1 MKRWITAAVLLMTV
15 LLTACGSAPSL
26 GQADTL
32 TLEVYDNSFSA
43 EEITC
48 WRNEDGDGFFF
59 MPAYTSLNTTAYLL
73 SNGEVVPAGLLDLS
87 QIKPGEPV
95 TVMADGKRM
104 KLTFLEAS
112 DLPAV
117 YITTESG
124 SLNHIHA
131 NKDNKE
137 KGTIRIVEADGTV
150 AYDGALKQIKGRGNT
165 TWDYAKKPYNIKLEE
180 KADLFGMGASKNW
193 CLLANFRDTSYVRN
207 AMVFDYAQE
216 MGVPNTTDTQSFDLY
231 INGEYQ
237 GLYQMTEKMEV
248 GDNRLEV
255 PDLEELNQEAN
266 PEKDLDS
273 FPQTSWDNAKGV
285 ILPVTPK
292 ERNGFLMELDFP
304 ERWAEEVSGF
314 VTTDG
319 QHVVVKSPEY
329 ASAEQVEYLRSLV
342 QTFEDRLFAG
352 DPGYVDCIDLDSWV
366 RLYLIEEIFED
377 VDCGLSSIYFY
388 VMDGKLCAGPLW
400 DFDLTMGGS
409 YAVENPSTLYAA
421 WREKTERYISH
432 WLPELYKQESFL
444 ARVKELYA
452 ESWDDALEP
461 LASQAEG
468 YVDRISA
475 SAAMDAARWEKD
487 HAVTQ
492 KQGTYLRDYLTARHA
507 FLNSIWTEGVP
518 YHRVR
523 LMGNVYTR
531 YYENA
536 VRDGERFDNFP
547 VLYKEGQKLVGWFHE
562 GTDEPFD
569 SKKPITEDTY
579 LYAKWK

>member
-1 MKRWITAAVLLMTV
+1 
-15 LLTACGSAPSL
+15 
-26 GQADTL
+26 
-32 TLEVYDNSFSA
+32 
-43 EEITC
+43 
-48 WRNEDGDGFFF
+48 
-59 MPAYTSLNTTAYLL
+59 
-73 SNGEVVPAGLLDLS
+73 
-87 QIKPGEPV
+87 
-95 TVMADGKRM
+95 
-104 KLTFLEAS
+104 
-112 DLPAV
+112 V

-124 SLNHIHA
+124 SLTHIHA

-150 AYDGALKQIKGRGNT
+150 VYDGALKQIKGRGNT

-266 PEKDLDS
+266 PEKELDS

-366 RLYLIEEIFED
+366 QLYLIEEIFED

-388 VMDGKLCAGPLW
+388 VMDGKLYAGPLW

-452 ESWDDALEP
+452 ESWDDALER

-475 SAAMDAARWEKD
+475 SAAMDAARWGKD

-492 KQGTYLRDYLTARHA
+492 KQGAYLQDYLAARHA

-547 VLYKEGQKLVGWFHE
+547 SLYKEGQKLVGWFHE

>member
-32 TLEVYDNSFSA
+32 TLEVYDNSLTA

-59 MPAYTSLNTTAYLL
+59 MPAYTSLNTMAFLL
-73 SNGEVVPAGLLDLS
+73 SNGEVVPDGLLDLS
-87 QIKPGEPV
+87 KITPGEPV

-124 SLNHIHA
+124 SLTHIHA
-131 NKDNKE
+131 DKDNKE

-180 KADLFGMGASKNW
+180 KVDLFGMGASKNW

-266 PEKDLDS
+266 PEKELDS

-285 ILPVTPK
+285 ILPVTPG
-292 ERNGFLMELDFP
+292 ERSGFLMELDFP

-366 RLYLIEEIFED
+366 QLYLVEEIFED

-388 VMDGKLCAGPLW
+388 VMDGKLYAGPLW

-409 YAVENPSTLYAA
+409 YAVENPATLYAA

-432 WLPELYKQESFL
+432 WLPELYKQENFL

-452 ESWDDALEP
+452 ESWDDALEQ
-461 LASQAEG
+461 LAFQAEG
-468 YVDRISA
+468 YVENISA

-492 KQGTYLRDYLTARHA
+492 KQGAYLRDYLTARHA

>member
-1 MKRWITAAVLLMTV
+1 MKRWIAAAVLFMTV
-15 LLTACGSAPSL
+15 LLTACGSAPAL
-26 GQADTL
+26 GTADAL
-32 TLEVYDNSFSA
+32 TLRVTDGSTA
-43 EEITC
+43 EEISC

-59 MPAYTSLNTTAYLL
+59 MPSYASLDTTACLL

-87 QIKPGEPV
+87 KITPGEPV
-95 TVMADGKRM
+95 TVMAGGERM

-124 SLNHIHA
+124 SLTHIHA

-150 AYDGALKQIKGRGNT
+150 VYDGALKQIKGRGNT

-266 PEKDLDS
+266 PEKELDS

-314 VTTDG
+314 VTTDR

-366 RLYLIEEIFED
+366 QLYLIEEIFED

-388 VMDGKLCAGPLW
+388 VMDGKLYAGPLW

-452 ESWDDALEP
+452 ESWDDALEC

-468 YVDRISA
+468 YVERISA
-475 SAAMDAARWEKD
+475 SAAMDAARWGKD
-487 HAVTQ
+487 HAATQ
-492 KQGTYLRDYLTARHA
+492 KQGTYLQDYLAARHA

-547 VLYKEGQKLVGWFHE
+547 SLYKEGQKLVGWFHE